1 MVVIGGICHEI
12 GKVYE
17 NGSQK
22 KQVSKTILVNIHYG
36 HFSNPKNV
44 QTRFFFIKSWGA
56 FFLRGSPD
64 LPFQYFILFRKE
76 RMPLASNWLQISM

>member
-1 MVVIGGICHEI
+1 MVMVGGICHEI

-17 NGSQK
+17 NWSLK
-22 KQVSKTILVNIHYG
+22 KQVSKTIHVNIHLV

-56 FFLRGSPD
+56 FFLRGSPES
-64 LPFQYFILFRKE
+64 PFSVFCSF
-76 RMPLASNWLQISM
+76 S